1 MGDSNPIDSRDGGVV
16 KIHHYMPTPSESKIP
31 LPPIPSS
38 LSQGTQRTAAHGG
51 EQQQPAVS
59 SIEARV
65 TQEVTGMSKPALLG
79 YTTGL
84 LIFLFGCLGT
94 MFNDNPDIGG
104 IKKAIASGYLVAAVT
119 LVQISSIADNTWRS
133 SQRE

>member
-1 MGDSNPIDSRDGGVV
+1 V
-16 KIHHYMPTPSESKIP
+16 Y
-31 LPPIPSS
+31 PSS
-38 LSQGTQRTAAHGG
+38 AGFDIPFISSVTSAYGAG
-51 EQQQPAVS
+51 QQQPAVS

-65 TQEVTGMSKPALLG
+65 TEEMKGMSKPALLG

-94 MFNDNPDIGG
+94 MFSDNPDFGG
-104 IKKAIASGYLVAAVT
+104 IKKAVASSYLVAAVA

-133 SQRE
+133 SKRK

>member
-1 MGDSNPIDSRDGGVV
+1 MRSSPIDSGDGEVV

-38 LSQGTQRTAAHGG
+38 LSQGAQRNAAYAG

>member
-1 MGDSNPIDSRDGGVV
+1 MN
-16 KIHHYMPTPSESKIP
+16 
-31 LPPIPSS
+31 
-38 LSQGTQRTAAHGG
+38 QGTIPTSAYGA
-51 EQQQPAVS
+51 EQQQPAAS

-65 TQEVTGMSKPALLG
+65 TKEVKGMSKPALLG

-94 MFNDNPDIGG
+94 MFNDDLDYIDGLDIGG
-104 IKKAIASGYLVAAVT
+104 IKKTIAGSYLLAAVT

-133 SQRE
+133 SQRK

>member
-1 MGDSNPIDSRDGGVV
+1 MNQGT
-16 KIHHYMPTPSESKIP
+16 MPTSAY
-31 LPPIPSS
+31 
-38 LSQGTQRTAAHGG
+38 GAG
-51 EQQQPAVS
+51 QQQPVVS

-65 TQEVTGMSKPALLG
+65 TKEVKGMSKPALLG

-94 MFNDNPDIGG
+94 MFNDDLDFGG
-104 IKKAIASGYLVAAVT
+104 IKKTIASSYLFAAVT

-133 SQRE
+133 SQRK

>member
-1 MGDSNPIDSRDGGVV
+1 
-16 KIHHYMPTPSESKIP
+16 MPTPSESSRP
-31 LPPIPSS
+31 LPPVPSS
-38 LSQGTQRTAAHGG
+38 INQGTRPTSAYGAG
-51 EQQQPAVS
+51 QQQPAVS

-65 TQEVTGMSKPALLG
+65 TEEMKGMSKPALLG

-94 MFNDNPDIGG
+94 IFSDNPDFGG
-104 IKKAIASGYLVAAVT
+104 IKKAVASSYLVAAVA

-133 SQRE
+133 SKRK